1 MKTDMQTKVQAD
13 VVPVDSDHE
22 QQAEDRAAPVPAK
35 ETAIPLRIKFIA
47 VILVSLIGFGSHWSS
62 GVTGAMKSTIKKVN
76 PQSLNHSITQI
87 PQDSHTRTPPNKY
100 SHRLFRN
107 STSIM
112 PSMPS

>member
-22 QQAEDRAAPVPAK
+22 QHAEDRAAPVPAK

-76 PQSLNHSITQI
+76 PQSLKYHKTHTPAL
-87 PQDSHTRTPPNKY
+87 PQTSTHTDYSETP
-100 SHRLFRN
+100 HQ
-107 STSIM
+107 
-112 PSMPS
+112 